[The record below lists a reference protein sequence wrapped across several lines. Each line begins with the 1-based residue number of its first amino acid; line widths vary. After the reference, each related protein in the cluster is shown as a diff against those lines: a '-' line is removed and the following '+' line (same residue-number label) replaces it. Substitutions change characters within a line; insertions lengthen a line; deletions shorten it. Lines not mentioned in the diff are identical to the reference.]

1 MPVELTSEQWEACLD
16 EIRVLGN
23 VRRALRHLDIHPR
36 VFYRYR
42 RAHAEEGSIEAYEQ
56 ARLDGLEALADE
68 IIDIGET
75 PRLGVRLKRT
85 RDKDGKRTYEAV
97 KGDNVERSKLD
108 SFNKMWVLAHLVPAK
123 WGDKLTV
130 DATVRE
136 AEAKKL
142 EEALRDG
149 QRRLTVVR

>member
-1 MPVELTSEQWEACLD
+1 
-16 EIRVLGN
+16 
-23 VRRALRHLDIHPR
+23 
-36 VFYRYR
+36 
-42 RAHAEEGSIEAYEQ
+42 
-56 ARLDGLEALADE
+56 
-68 IIDIGET
+68 
-75 PRLGVRLKRT
+75 LKRT

-149 QRRLTVVR
+149 QRRLSIVR